1 MLSAMSTITEH
12 IDFSRERCHRWTMST
27 GEHEDQSQDSFLS
40 KERARLR
47 KDFHAINEFIFQ
59 RQQAGELT
67 KEQASQID
75 QVYLQIVVRDAGI
88 ADLGSTEIDVAV
100 MKHANHSARAALKRL
115 LPAYANE
122 IDGLDSAPRR

>member
-1 MLSAMSTITEH
+1 MPTITEQ
-12 IDFSRERCHRWTMST
+12 IDFARERCHEWTMST
-27 GEHEDQSQDSFLS
+27 GEDEDQAQDSFLS

-47 KDFHAINEFIFQ
+47 KDFHAINEFMFQ

-115 LPAYANE
+115 LPAHANE
-122 IDGLDSAPRR
+122 IDGLDSTPRR